1 MIIYDKYMD
10 NFWEQLAK
18 PILSMTPMAG
28 ITDSAWR
35 QICKMWGADVVH
47 TEFVSADALHYGSK
61 KTLAMLAYQASE
73 QPVVV
78 QLFGKRIDMYPKAA
92 KIVESLGVAGIDL
105 NFGCPAKKVAGHG
118 GGICLLRDM
127 ETVKKIVSTTIESTN
142 LPVSVKSRISLNTV
156 QGQPEQGQITA
167 FDLITALAD
176 LPVKAMIIHGRTYET
191 PFTGPVDLETLKQ
204 LKQAFKTGMFLING
218 SFQTIESVAS
228 DLKYTQADGIALS
241 RALYGQPWLFKQI
254 KDYLKTGTYQ
264 NITWPEIKMTAIKH
278 AELLFANKGKSSFK
292 EMRKHLLFY
301 VKGRPDASELRKQ
314 LVSVETPQAVAKILN
329 NLE

>member
-1 MIIYDKYMD
+1 MN
-10 NFWEQLAK
+10 NFWEQLNK

-47 TEFVSADALHYGSK
+47 TEFVSADALHYDSQ
-61 KTLAMLAYQASE
+61 KTLKMLEYKTIE

-78 QLFGKRIDMYPKAA
+78 QLFGKRVEMYPKAA
-92 KIVESLGVAGIDL
+92 KVVESLGVQGIDI

-127 ETVKKIVSTTIESTN
+127 ETVKKIVTTTIEATS
-142 LPVSVKSRISLNTV
+142 LPVSVKSRISLNNV
-156 QGQPEQGQITA
+156 QGKPEAGQTSV

-176 LPVKAMIIHGRTYET
+176 LPVKAMIIHGRTYEI
-191 PFTGPVDLETLKQ
+191 PFTGPVNLEILKQ
-204 LKQAFKTGMFLING
+204 AKAAFKTGVFLING
-218 SFQTIESVAS
+218 SFQTIASVVD

-254 KDYLKTGTYQ
+254 RDYLETGNYKE
-264 NITWPEIKMTAIKH
+264 ITWPEIKDTAIKH
-278 AELLFANKGKSSFK
+278 AYLLYESKGKDGFR

-301 VKGRPDASELRKQ
+301 VKGRPDAASLRKL
-314 LVSVETPQAVAKILN
+314 LVSVENPQAVEKILN